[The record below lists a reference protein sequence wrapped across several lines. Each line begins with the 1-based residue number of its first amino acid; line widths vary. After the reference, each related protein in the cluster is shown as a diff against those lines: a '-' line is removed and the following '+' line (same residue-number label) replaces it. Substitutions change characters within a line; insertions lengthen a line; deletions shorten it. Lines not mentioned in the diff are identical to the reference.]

1 MSEIVYAVHTRACTY
16 LLDEDGFCRWV
27 LSRSGAKSDDRC
39 VGAQFVAAL
48 DLRSKGG
55 LVGELRIGAQALFIR
70 SEDGRFALI
79 RTKPIEHVEVR
90 GAEAEGEG
98 DPFGGEQGYGTE
110 PEAEADP
117 VVLPDHLAV
126 AAVFDAPVPA
136 PEPPPP
142 SARVIL
148 QTHPQ
153 HAQEQAQPQAYA
165 PHQAYTPSAYAQP
178 ASFALSQTRAGRT
191 EPPPP
196 IASPRTEPLP
206 AMPSAPLPAPPPA
219 RAFPQPPPRE
229 NLQAAAHA
237 FAEAHARPVVHA
249 AHARSAAHEPHARSA
264 AHEPH
269 QPYGH
274 DVRQSLPRAT
284 TGNPARAFPEPP
296 PRQAPRA
303 FPEPSRAGKRPFQD
317 PSQETQPLPPAGPM
331 PAWPPMLAPPPPQAE
346 MMPLGPARPSLPS
359 SEELDVDDLE
369 EVGDDDQVYSMEVT
383 LTLPLFR
390 ADQNLAQLGA
400 PREGRSPGGS
410 RRR

>member
-70 SEDGRFALI
+70 SEEGRFALI

-90 GAEAEGEG
+90 GAEGEAFVGEEGY
-98 DPFGGEQGYGTE
+98 PGEADAE
-110 PEAEADP
+110 PEPEP

-126 AAVFDAPVPA
+126 AAIFNAPVPA

-148 QTHPQ
+148 QAHPQ
-153 HAQEQAQPQAYA
+153 P
-165 PHQAYTPSAYAQP
+165 YTH
-178 ASFALSQTRAGRT
+178 RT

-206 AMPSAPLPAPPPA
+206 AMAMAPSPPPPPPLV
-219 RAFPQPPPRE
+219 RSFPQPPPRE

-237 FAEAHARPVVHA
+237 FAEAHARPVEH
-249 AHARSAAHEPHARSA
+249 R

-284 TGNPARAFPEPP
+284 TSNPARAFPEAP
-296 PRQAPRA
+296 PRQSPPRDVRQSPPRA
-303 FPEPSRAGKRPFQD
+303 FPEPTREGAPPSWAARMEARLARD
-317 PSQETQPLPPAGPM
+317 PSQETQPLPPAGRM

-390 ADQNLAQLGA
+390 ADNNLAQMGA
-400 PREGRSPGGS
+400 YLPKRPPK
-410 RRR
+410 